1 MKRIVVLAIAIAFA
15 PLAGADLYKY
25 VDKDGKTVYSDQPPA
40 NVESQQLHVNTGV
53 ATSPGAA
60 GKSAVARDKELEKG
74 REEAREKAKKA
85 ETEAG
90 NAKVAEQKCT
100 QAQANYKT
108 YEDGGKLFKYTK
120 DGERELLSDE
130 EIEAKRK
137 SSKADMDEA
146 CKKS

>member
-40 NVESQQLHVNTGV
+40 NVDSQHLHVNTGV
-53 ATSPGAA
+53 ATSGA
-60 GKSAVARDKELEKG
+60 GKSALQRDKDLEKG
-74 REEAREKAKKA
+74 REEARDKAKKA
-85 ETEAG
+85 DAEAN
-90 NAKVAEQKCT
+90 NAKVAEQKCA
-100 QAQANYKT
+100 QAQANFKT
-108 YEDGGKLFKYTK
+108 YQDGGKLFKYTK

-137 SSKADMDEA
+137 ESKQDMDEA

>member
-53 ATSPGAA
+53 ASGGTPA
-60 GKSAVARDKELEKG
+60 KSAVDRDKDLEKSRAEARD
-74 REEAREKAKKA
+74 KAKKA
-85 ETEAG
+85 DADAN
-90 NAKVAEQKCT
+90 NAKIAEQKC
-100 QAQANYKT
+100 AQAMQNYKT
-108 YEDGGKLFKYTK
+108 YQDGGKLFRYTK
-120 DGERELLSDE
+120 DGERELLSDD

-137 SSKADMDEA
+137 ESKADMDEA

>member
-1 MKRIVVLAIAIAFA
+1 MKRIVVLAIACAFA

-53 ATSPGAA
+53 STSSGGA
-60 GKSAVARDKELEKG
+60 KSAVERDKELEKG
-74 REEAREKAKKA
+74 REAARDKAKKA
-85 ETEAG
+85 DAEAN
-90 NAKVAEQKCT
+90 NAKVAEQKCAA
-100 QAQANYKT
+100 AQATYKT
-108 YEDGGKLFKYTK
+108 YQDGGKLFRYTK
-120 DGERELLSDE
+120 DGERELLNDD

-137 SSKADMDEA
+137 ESKQDMDEA

>member
-40 NVESQQLHVNTGV
+40 NVESQHLHVNTGV
-53 ATSPGAA
+53 STSSAPA
-60 GKSAVARDKELEKG
+60 KSAVDRDKDLEKG
-74 REEAREKAKKA
+74 RAESRDRAKKA
-85 ETEAG
+85 DAEAN
-90 NAKVAEQKCT
+90 NAKVAEQKC
-100 QAQANYKT
+100 AQATQNFKT
-108 YEDGGKLFKYTK
+108 YEDGGKLFRYTK
-120 DGERELLSDE
+120 DGERELLSDD

-137 SSKADMDEA
+137 ESKAEMDEA